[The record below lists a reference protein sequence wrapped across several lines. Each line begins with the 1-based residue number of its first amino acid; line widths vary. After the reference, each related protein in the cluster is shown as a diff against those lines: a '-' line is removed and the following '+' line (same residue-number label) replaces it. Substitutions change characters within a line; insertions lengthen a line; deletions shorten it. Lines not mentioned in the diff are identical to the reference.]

1 MVYICA
7 SYGFIRMDTSDGAK
21 EEDVFMH
28 LVDVDFAPTIKER
41 VTFELA
47 RFRERNKAVEV
58 RQCEPGPKRSPPAK
72 AKASVEDPAKEWPKA
87 ERLALAADLVAW
99 LEGGAPPGA
108 LEAPGELLLASDDV
122 ARFFDAHAGHA
133 AAVTRSTLAPSLA
146 VKRAIR
152 EQGVAGV
159 AGRVLELAPVPNGCN
174 AGIVK
179 VGTRAARAAKR
190 DGDKPADERKPA
202 NPLGR
207 APPPRRA
214 LPASASRP
222 VVAVAEGGSSWASLV
237 GGAAAGAAAA
247 PAAGAEESKAE
258 EEEAAAPAPAADDP
272 PPLEDAPAP
281 APAPAAAAAEE
292 AEEEPAEAAA
302 ADDAKPAAKPTMG
315 AWARMAAPTADQ
327 SSRLVASEL
336 RGWMQATGRK
346 ELAAGDLPLFRA
358 ACPNNAGADLAE
370 ACGASAGALEYVG
383 GDVVCR
389 LKAGTYAKPPPAP
402 PAAPPR
408 RPAADDGKAERKP
421 REPRERKPPR
431 EPRTG
436 PAADKFI
443 VRRLRTM
450 FLGGLRWDEG
460 KGPATDAELGDDVR
474 GLLGRAGHGAGLIGL
489 HVQRDRQLAYA
500 EFADDATMQA
510 ALDGCR
516 GTKLRGC
523 DVRWDVAKALPPA
536 MMPDRPPPRAPKRAP
551 AGDKGPRRAK
561 GDRPGTPRPRTPR
574 GDKPGDKPAD
584 AAAASETK
592 PGGAADAAAAAAPAA
607 ADAAPQTTKA

>member
-58 RQCEPGPKRSPPAK
+58 RQCEPGAKRSPPAK
-72 AKASVEDPAKEWPKA
+72 AKASVEDPAKEWPRA

-179 VGTRAARAAKR
+179 VGTRAARAPKR
-190 DGDKPADERKPA
+190 DGDKPADERKQP

-237 GGAAAGAAAA
+237 GGAAAGAAAPA
-247 PAAGAEESKAE
+247 AAGA
-258 EEEAAAPAPAADDP
+258 AARAGRGADLGHGRGRP
-272 PPLEDAPAP
+272 PPLEPPRGAEGCRQEEGAVAAQGAGAAPGAPGPVHARLRPVLRHAPGHAPARAQRLP
-281 APAPAAAAAEE
+281 GAARG
-292 AEEEPAEAAA
+292 
-302 ADDAKPAAKPTMG
+302 G
-315 AWARMAAPTADQ
+315 A
-327 SSRLVASEL
+327 L
-336 RGWMQATGRK
+336 RG
-346 ELAAGDLPLFRA
+346 
-358 ACPNNAGADLAE
+358 
-370 ACGASAGALEYVG
+370 
-383 GDVVCR
+383 
-389 LKAGTYAKPPPAP
+389 
-402 PAAPPR
+402 
-408 RPAADDGKAERKP
+408 
-421 REPRERKPPR
+421 
-431 EPRTG
+431 
-436 PAADKFI
+436 
-443 VRRLRTM
+443 
-450 FLGGLRWDEG
+450 
-460 KGPATDAELGDDVR
+460 
-474 GLLGRAGHGAGLIGL
+474 GRARGRRCRPVRAHG
-489 HVQRDRQLAYA
+489 
-500 EFADDATMQA
+500 
-510 ALDGCR
+510 
-516 GTKLRGC
+516 
-523 DVRWDVAKALPPA
+523 
-536 MMPDRPPPRAPKRAP
+536 KRAP
-551 AGDKGPRRAK
+551 P
-561 GDRPGTPRPRTPR
+561 
-574 GDKPGDKPAD
+574 
-584 AAAASETK
+584 SH
-592 PGGAADAAAAAAPAA
+592 GAARRGRRGAGSASG
-607 ADAAPQTTKA
+607 